1 MKRLLGLI
9 VLALFTLTACSVPSN
24 PPGSGGDKVE
34 ETPGVRPT
42 SENAIEALQAYLLA
56 SNQGNCEGVK
66 SLVTQPDVVD
76 CDVVAELA
84 GTWADSDEELTNL
97 EFEAEVVDSAA
108 TITTT
113 FSDGEVGRFSFVW
126 TDDNRWLMVVDAED
140 S

>member
-9 VLALFTLTACSVPSN
+9 LLALFSITACSVPSN
-24 PPGSGGDKVE
+24 PPGSGGDNVE

-42 SENAIEALQAYLLA
+42 AEGAIEAAQAYLLA

-66 SLVTQPDVVD
+66 NLVTQPDAVD

-84 GTWADSDEELTNL
+84 GTWADSDEELANL
-97 EFEAEVVDSAA
+97 KFEAEVVDSAA

-113 FSDGEVGRFSFVW
+113 FSDGEVGKYAFVW
-126 TDDNRWLMVVDAED
+126 TDDNTWLMVVDAED